1 MAVKASSPLLVVMA
15 ATAAAAAAVVVGV
28 CIVVGVVGVVVV
40 VDVAAAA
47 AAVVA
52 GGIAARP
59 EVEME
64 YARDMR
70 TRQHP
75 TWGRREVA
83 TAGSRPGAGTTRAP

>member
-1 MAVKASSPLLVVMA
+1 MKASSPLLVVRA
-15 ATAAAAAAVVVGV
+15 AIAAVAAAVVVDV
-28 CIVVGVVGVVVV
+28 CIVG
-40 VDVAAAA
+40 VDV

-52 GGIAARP
+52 GGTAARP

-70 TRQHP
+70 RRQHP

>member
-1 MAVKASSPLLVVMA
+1 VKASSPLLVVRA
-15 ATAAAAAAVVVGV
+15 AIAAV
-28 CIVVGVVGVVVV
+28 
-40 VDVAAAA
+40 A

-52 GGIAARP
+52 GVCIVGVDVVAAVVAGGTAARP

-70 TRQHP
+70 RRQHP